1 MINTRGISPG
11 YYRVSINPQTD
22 KTKFCMAWGM
32 LFLRAFPAEGH
43 FLQIKEKNACY
54 ARVLPYCTN
63 RRTTVPMYADAFGL
77 FVFGAF
83 LTSGYFVKNLPGGVA
98 CVFAFAFWQLRIP
111 VSVLRFPVAGQAL
124 LSAHLC
130 S

>member
-11 YYRVSINPQTD
+11 YSRVSINPQTD

-43 FLQIKEKNACY
+43 FLQIEEKTACC

-63 RRTTVPMYADAFGL
+63 RRATVPKYADAFGL

-83 LTSGYFVKNLPGGVA
+83 FTSVIMSKNLFVGGDA
-98 CVFAFAFWQLRIP
+98 YDGP
-111 VSVLRFPVAGQAL
+111 K
-124 LSAHLC
+124 
-130 S
+130 